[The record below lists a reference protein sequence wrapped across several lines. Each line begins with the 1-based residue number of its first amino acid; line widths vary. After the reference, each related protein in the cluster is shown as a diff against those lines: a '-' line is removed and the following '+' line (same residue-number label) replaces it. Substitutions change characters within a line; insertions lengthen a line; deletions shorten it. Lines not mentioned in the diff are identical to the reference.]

1 MKRLVVMA
9 RCARRL
15 VVSGALDSGSSD
27 GESVVLFGPAGLAL
41 ATGPTEIV
49 GIRIGYVSKLEEI
62 VVE

>member
-1 MKRLVVMA
+1 MA

-27 GESVVLFGPAGLAL
+27 GESVVLFRPAGLAL

-49 GIRIGYVSKLEEI
+49 GIRIGYVSKLEKI